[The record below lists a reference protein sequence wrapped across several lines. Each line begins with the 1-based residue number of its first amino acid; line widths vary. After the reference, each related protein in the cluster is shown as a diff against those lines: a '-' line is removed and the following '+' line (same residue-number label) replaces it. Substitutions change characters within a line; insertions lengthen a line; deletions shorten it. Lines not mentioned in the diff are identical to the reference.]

1 MVDHSLPK
9 APSMN
14 TIQSAH
20 RSPKLEKKAR
30 RQWLY
35 AFQRNLV
42 AYLFLLPALIVFSV
56 FSWYPIVRGL
66 ILSFQKVNLLAPPV
80 WVGLQNFRVLFLDPS
95 LAVAW
100 KNAAYYTL
108 LGLLIGYLVPLI
120 LAVLVNDMQH
130 GRSYFRLAFYLPV
143 ILPPMAGIILWKMG
157 LFNSDWGLLNMG
169 LQSLGLERILWLD
182 STQWAMP
189 SLVIF
194 ATWANAGGTLLIYLA
209 ALQGVP
215 AHLYDA
221 AEIDGANIWLRFLH
235 ITLPEIRNIMLIL
248 FVLQIIGTMQVFTEP
263 FVMTGGGPANATLTI
278 IMLIY
283 RQAFSYG
290 NFGVASALG
299 FMLFVVLVL
308 FSGVYWWLTRKFAK

>member
-1 MVDHSLPK
+1 
-9 APSMN
+9 MN

-20 RSPKLEKKAR
+20 RSPTLERKTR
-30 RQWLY
+30 RQLFY

-42 AYLFLLPALIVFSV
+42 AYLFLLPALLVFSV

-66 ILSFQKVNLLAPPV
+66 ILSFQKVNLLTPPV

-95 LAVAW
+95 LAIAW
-100 KNAAYYTL
+100 RNAAYYTL
-108 LGLLIGYLVPLI
+108 LALLIGYLVPLI

-130 GRSYFRLAFYLPV
+130 GKSYFRLAFYLPV
-143 ILPPMAGIILWKMG
+143 ILPPMAGIILWKVG
-157 LFNSDWGLLNMG
+157 LYNSDWGLLNMG
-169 LQSLGLERILWLD
+169 LQSLGLKRILWLD

-194 ATWANAGGTLLIYLA
+194 STWANAGGTMLIYLA

-221 AEIDGANIWLRFLH
+221 AEIDGANIWLRFLN

-299 FMLFVVLVL
+299 FMLFVVLVI
-308 FSGVYWWLTRKFAK
+308 FSGIYLWLTRKFAQ